1 MKILFIIPTLGT
13 GGAERVASILA
24 NYLSENNKVE
34 IFVMEK
40 SDTARYPIKDKVSI
54 NEAGINVKR
63 GKKIKV
69 IINFAIN
76 FLRQRDKLKSEINKF
91 KPNVIISFLPKADIL
106 TASVKKNC
114 KWIGSER
121 NDPMSR
127 SSIERN
133 VLNLIYKKTDM
144 LICQTQKVA
153 NYYLVKKVKK
163 TCVIRNPLMATPFSN
178 KENYII
184 SVGRLDKQKNYPMLI
199 RAFTKAKKT
208 DKFTEKLYIVGAG
221 PQQAE
226 LQNLI
231 NSLRME
237 QEIMLLGRKS
247 NVRKYLNK
255 AKAFILSSDYEGL
268 PNAMLEAMDAGLP
281 IISTDF
287 FTGAAR
293 EFVDEENG
301 YIVPIGDIS
310 KMAKAIEELLGKQ
323 EEQLEQMGVVSKQR
337 VKKLGVEEIS
347 QEWEKIIRVV

>member
-1 MKILFIIPTLGT
+1 
-13 GGAERVASILA
+13 
-24 NYLSENNKVE
+24 
-34 IFVMEK
+34 
-40 SDTARYPIKDKVSI
+40 
-54 NEAGINVKR
+54 
-63 GKKIKV
+63 
-69 IINFAIN
+69 
-76 FLRQRDKLKSEINKF
+76 
-91 KPNVIISFLPKADIL
+91 
-106 TASVKKNC
+106 
-114 KWIGSER
+114 
-121 NDPMSR
+121 
-127 SSIERN
+127 
-133 VLNLIYKKTDM
+133 
-144 LICQTQKVA
+144 
-153 NYYLVKKVKK
+153 
-163 TCVIRNPLMATPFSN
+163 
-178 KENYII
+178 
-184 SVGRLDKQKNYPMLI
+184 
-199 RAFTKAKKT
+199 
-208 DKFTEKLYIVGAG
+208 
-221 PQQAE
+221 
-226 LQNLI
+226 
-231 NSLRME
+231 ME